1 MSFFILVS
9 IFMLFGTFFSKGK
22 QDIFIAVSFILMFYI
37 LAYRGLSV
45 GTDTLNYEMAFNNLS
60 SGADWIRS
68 ELEFGW
74 VFLNDAV
81 ILFDGEFRDLLVIS
95 AALTLLPIFY
105 VAKKYSYNPM
115 LTILFYYL
123 FYFYFYSFNIMR
135 QSIAISII
143 FLSLAAFLNNRIKT
157 FLFFIFLASTFH
169 YSAFIFLFIY
179 LAKIGWEKKNIY
191 LSLIVSLLF
200 GILGVDI
207 FSKIISFVGYSS
219 YILDYEY
226 GDVVGNLLFLL
237 VINTILFLFLLSE
250 KNISIYMKVFFI
262 YVVFLNFL
270 IRIPFS
276 ARLIL
281 YFAICQILIYPYLL
295 RNFNTNDINLKVL
308 TYIFVVSMAY
318 ITFFLKFGEGE
329 IVPYLNIF

>member
-1 MSFFILVS
+1 MSFFLSVS
-9 IFMLFGTFFSKGK
+9 IFMLFGAFFPKVK
-22 QDIFIAVSFILMFYI
+22 QGIFILVSFLLMFYI
-37 LAYRGLSV
+37 LAYRSVSV
-45 GTDTLNYEMAFNNLS
+45 GTDTLNYETAFNNLS

-74 VFLNDAV
+74 IFLNDVV
-81 ILFDGEFRDLLVIS
+81 IFFNGEFRDLLVIS

-143 FLSLAAFLNNRIKT
+143 FLSLAAFLNNRIKI
-157 FLFFIFLASTFH
+157 FLFLIFLASTFH
-169 YSAFIFLFIY
+169 YSAFIFIFLY

-200 GILGVDI
+200 GMFGVGV
-207 FSKIISFVGYSS
+207 FSKIIGFIGYSS
-219 YILDYEY
+219 YILDYNY
-226 GDVVGNLLFLL
+226 GNIVGNLLFLL
-237 VINTILFLFLLSE
+237 IVNSILFLFLLSE
-250 KNISIYMKVFFI
+250 KNISIYIKIFFI
-262 YVVFLNFL
+262 YVVFLNFF
-270 IRIPFS
+270 IRVPFG

-281 YFAICQILIYPYLL
+281 YFAICQILVYPYLL
-295 RNFNTNDINLKVL
+295 RNFNTSDINLKVMA
-308 TYIFVVSMAY
+308 YIFIVSMAY

-329 IVPYLNIF
+329 IVPYLNVF